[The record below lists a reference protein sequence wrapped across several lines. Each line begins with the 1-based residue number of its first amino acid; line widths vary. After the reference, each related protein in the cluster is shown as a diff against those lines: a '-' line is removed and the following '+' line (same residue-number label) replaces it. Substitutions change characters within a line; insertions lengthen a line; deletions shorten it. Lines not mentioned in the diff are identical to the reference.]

1 MTYIA
6 TYFRGNSQSRNGGYN
21 TTRTIKAK
29 TLREATKK
37 VLDGVEIT
45 GYNKGKIDGIKELV
59 KELKQHSCFYD
70 SINYISFEAVDI
82 EAIDEIAETMIKK
95 IS

>member
-37 VLDGVEIT
+37 AE
-45 GYNKGKIDGIKELV
+45 
-59 KELKQHSCFYD
+59 
-70 SINYISFEAVDI
+70 DI
-82 EAIDEIAETMIKK
+82 ENCVYGTMTLLNIKPETKAQ
-95 IS
+95 